1 MIQQKTFRIIVTLSL
16 SLYAGIAIGQQENVD
31 SAILYL
37 NKSFATNQLDSAS
50 FRKADSL
57 LNGASLSHSQIAQIE
72 NALGGYKNR
81 ENKETIHYVKFRILQ
96 NLINADFDKAIS
108 YGKQQIEQLDKTK
121 SPEASTIK
129 SRYLNGL
136 RFPFRNSTRL
146 EDGFQYYTKKLNE
159 YKIQND
165 SVCIAQ
171 CYYVLGGFNRISGL
185 IDQAIYNMQKSI
197 SYIDSSKNKTLW
209 ANNVGVLGY
218 YFGLKEKA
226 DECIRYNRIASD
238 IYIKDSLNYPVILI
252 RMVTAMLQKNRL
264 DSATYFMTLANSE
277 KADNGPDAKIAIHQT
292 EAQLKIQSGAYEDA
306 ERLLQQCQDLIKQN
320 NVPVNASAGTIAPDF
335 YFAQLRIRQG
345 RLPEAIDF
353 LKKDIS
359 RLLNNRVEI
368 LRDYRLMAELYAKTG
383 NANKA
388 AETYAIV
395 LAKQDSLLAD
405 QEKYRSISFEGEQQM
420 NAKELSIANLES
432 QNRIASISRNFLI
445 GIAALLLLLAAGFY
459 QRFRFKK
466 NANTL
471 LETTLADLR
480 STQSQLIQSEKMA
493 SLGELT
499 TGIAHEIQNPL
510 NFVNNFSEVNGEL
523 ITELVEEV
531 EKGNT
536 TEVKLI
542 AADIKENSEKINH
555 HGKRAD
561 AIVKSMLQHSRASSG
576 QKEPADINVLCDEYL
591 RLAYHGLKAKD
602 PSFNAYFHF
611 EPDLSMPKVALVPQ
625 DIGRVLLNLINN
637 AFQACAERSRS
648 AVSGYSDKPMVTV
661 ITRQRNNM
669 IEIVVADNGPG
680 IPDAIRDKIFQP
692 FFTTKPTGQG
702 TGLGLSL
709 SYDIVKA
716 HGGELKLE
724 TRETR
729 PPARSDHS
737 GGEDQVGRGEGACFV
752 IQLPMA

>member
-1 MIQQKTFRIIVTLSL
+1 MIQQRTFRIIVTLSL

-81 ENKETIHYVKFRILQ
+81 ENKETIHYVKFHIMQSLV
-96 NLINADFDKAIS
+96 NSDFDKAIS

-121 SPEASTIK
+121 SPEASAIK

-197 SYIDSSKNKTLW
+197 SYIDSSKDKTMW
-209 ANNVGVLGY
+209 ANNIGVLGY
-218 YFGLKEKA
+218 YFGLKENA
-226 DECIRYNRIASD
+226 DECIRYNRITYD
-238 IYIKDSLNYPVILI
+238 IYIKDSLDYPVILI

-264 DSATYFMTLANSE
+264 DSATYFMTLANSD
-277 KADNGPDAKIAIHQT
+277 KADNGPDAKIAILQT
-292 EAQLKIQSGAYEDA
+292 EAQLKIQSGAFEDA

-383 NANKA
+383 NADKA

-395 LAKQDSLLAD
+395 LAKLDSLLAD
-405 QEKYRSISFEGEQQM
+405 QEKYRSISFEAEQQM
-420 NAKELSIANLES
+420 NAKELSIANLEN

-466 NANTL
+466 KANTL

-499 TGIAHEIQNPL
+499 AGIAHEIQNPL
-510 NFVNNFSEVNGEL
+510 NFVNNFSEVSSEL
-523 ITELVEEV
+523 ILEIADEAD
-531 EKGNT
+531 KGNT
-536 TEVKLI
+536 AEVKQLAQSI
-542 AADIKENSEKINH
+542 QQNLEKINH

-561 AIVKSMLQHSRASSG
+561 AIVKGMLAHSRSSSG
-576 QKEPADINVLCDEYL
+576 KKEPTDLNALVEECL
-591 RLAYHGLKAKD
+591 RLSYHARLNDYVGQGLKAKD
-602 PSFNAYFHF
+602 ASFAASFRF
-611 EPDLSMPKVALVPQ
+611 EPDKNLPKVNIVPP
-625 DIGRVLLNLINN
+625 DIGRVLLNLMNN
-637 AFQACAERSRS
+637 AFYAVNQRSKMGE
-648 AVSGYSDKPMVTV
+648 AGYYPEVKVSTLYEGEHVK
-661 ITRQRNNM
+661 IT
-669 IEIVVADNGPG
+669 IEDNGTG
-680 IPDAIRDKIFQP
+680 IPEAIREKIFQP
-692 FFTTKPTGQG
+692 FFTTKPTGEG

-716 HGGELKLE
+716 HGGNIMVDSQEGELTKI
-724 TRETR
+724 
-729 PPARSDHS
+729 S
-737 GGEDQVGRGEGACFV
+737 
-752 IQLPMA
+752 IQMPC